1 MPCLFYGLL
10 KKGYDFM
17 YNVLIVEDEENMVS
31 FIKMELE
38 YEGYNVDVAN
48 DGRRAVSLVLEKDY
62 DVILLDLMLPGI
74 NGIEVCRRI
83 RKEKETPIIMLTA
96 RDSVMDKVTGL
107 KSGADDYLAKPF
119 AIEELIARM
128 EVIFRRN
135 KKEKSNSELKFKDII
150 LDIEGRTVRR
160 NNEVIELTNTEFQ
173 LLLMFMKNIN
183 RALTRDIIMENI
195 WGYNSEAETNVV
207 DVYVRYIRNKLDK
220 NDKEKYIQTIRG
232 VGYIMR
238 D

>member
-1 MPCLFYGLL
+1 
-10 KKGYDFM
+10 M

-48 DGRRAVSLVLEKDY
+48 DGRRAVSLALEKDY
-62 DVILLDLMLPGI
+62 DLILLDLMLPGI

-160 NNEVIELTNTEFQ
+160 NNEVIGLTNTEFQ

>member
-1 MPCLFYGLL
+1 
-10 KKGYDFM
+10 M

-48 DGRRAVSLVLEKDY
+48 DGRKAVSLALEKDY

-135 KKEKSNSELKFKDII
+135 KKEKINSELKFKDII

>member
-1 MPCLFYGLL
+1 
-10 KKGYDFM
+10 M

-135 KKEKSNSELKFKDII
+135 KKEKINSELKFKDII

>member
-1 MPCLFYGLL
+1 MAEEKILIVDDEEHILELL
-10 KKGYDFM
+10 KF
-17 YNVLIVEDEENMVS
+17 NVKNA
-31 FIKMELE
+31 
-38 YEGYNVDVAN
+38 G
-48 DGRRAVSLVLEKDY
+48 Y
-62 DVILLDLMLPGI
+62 DVITANNGIEAVKLVKSEKPALVLLDLMLPGI

-160 NNEVIELTNTEFQ
+160 KNEVIELTNTEFQ

>member
-1 MPCLFYGLL
+1 
-10 KKGYDFM
+10 M

-48 DGRRAVSLVLEKDY
+48 DGRKAVSLALEKDY
-62 DVILLDLMLPGI
+62 DVILLDLMLSGI

>member
-1 MPCLFYGLL
+1 
-10 KKGYDFM
+10 M

-38 YEGYNVDVAN
+38 YEGYNV

-160 NNEVIELTNTEFQ
+160 KNEVIELTNTEFQ

>member
-1 MPCLFYGLL
+1 
-10 KKGYDFM
+10 M

-48 DGRRAVSLVLEKDY
+48 DGRRAVSLALERDY

-135 KKEKSNSELKFKDII
+135 KKEKINSELKFKDII
-150 LDIEGRTVRR
+150 LNIEGRTVRR

>member
-1 MPCLFYGLL
+1 
-10 KKGYDFM
+10 M

-48 DGRRAVSLVLEKDY
+48 DGRRAVALALEKDY

-173 LLLMFMKNIN
+173 LLFMFMKNIN

>member
-1 MPCLFYGLL
+1 
-10 KKGYDFM
+10 M

-62 DVILLDLMLPGI
+62 DVILLDLMLPRI

>member
-1 MPCLFYGLL
+1 
-10 KKGYDFM
+10 M

-48 DGRRAVSLVLEKDY
+48 DGRRAVSLALEKDY

-135 KKEKSNSELKFKDII
+135 KKEKINSELKFKDII
-150 LDIEGRTVRR
+150 LDIEGRTIRR

>member
-1 MPCLFYGLL
+1 
-10 KKGYDFM
+10 M

-48 DGRRAVSLVLEKDY
+48 DGRKAVSLALEKDY

-238 D
+238 H

>member
-1 MPCLFYGLL
+1 
-10 KKGYDFM
+10 M

-48 DGRRAVSLVLEKDY
+48 DGRKAVSLALEKDY

-135 KKEKSNSELKFKDII
+135 KKEKINSELKFKDII

-195 WGYNSEAETNVV
+195 WGYNSDAETNVV

>member
-1 MPCLFYGLL
+1 
-10 KKGYDFM
+10 M

-38 YEGYNVDVAN
+38 YEGYNVSIAN
-48 DGRRAVSLVLEKDY
+48 DGRKAVSLALENDF

-83 RKEKETPIIMLTA
+83 RKEKNTPIIMLTA

-107 KSGADDYLAKPF
+107 QAGADDYLAKPF
-119 AIEELIARM
+119 AIEELLARM

-135 KKEKSNSELKFKDII
+135 KKDNNKSEMKFKDIE

-160 NNEVIELTNTEFQ
+160 NKETIELTNTEFQ

-183 RALTRDIIMENI
+183 RVLTRDIILENI

>member
-1 MPCLFYGLL
+1 
-10 KKGYDFM
+10 M

-48 DGRRAVSLVLEKDY
+48 DGRKAVSLALEKDY

-220 NDKEKYIQTIRG
+220 DDKEKYIQTIRG